1 VAKIKGKRS
10 GRFMSTLFLVAVIG
24 VLLGLT
30 VTQFIRQ
37 QTNPLTPPNRVE
49 ESDSLPIANNPDGQE
64 ENFGWRYAQALQR
77 GHFAWVVEH
86 TLWMQ
91 ERLQRVKG
99 ELRDNESVEKSR
111 QALFQRLSVRK
122 AAKNQLTPTGI
133 ADQYIFAPGTRLE
146 FLSVDAGRTGLAE
159 PTAQRIWIR
168 VSYPERDKALRDV
181 TNIPIR
187 SIAVG
192 VNVSHDNK
200 ILKANIVGNL
210 EIALD
215 SITYEW

>member
-1 VAKIKGKRS
+1 
-10 GRFMSTLFLVAVIG
+10 MSTLLLVAVMG
-24 VLLGLT
+24 ALLGLT

-37 QTNPLTPPNRVE
+37 QTNPLAPPNTVE
-49 ESDSLPIANNPDGQE
+49 ESDSFPIANIPEGEE

-99 ELRDNESVEKSR
+99 ELSDNESVDKSR
-111 QALFQRLSVRK
+111 QALLQRLSVRK
-122 AAKNQLTPTGI
+122 PAKNQLQQTGI
-133 ADQYIFAPGTRLE
+133 EDQYIFAPGTRLE
-146 FLSVDAGRTGLAE
+146 FLGVDAGHTGLAE
-159 PTAQRIWIR
+159 PTDQRTWIL
-168 VSYPERDKALRDV
+168 VSYPERDTALRDE

-192 VNVSHDNK
+192 VNVSQDDK

-210 EIALD
+210 DIVLE